1 MCCPTETSSLLIMC
15 IYWVYLFVS
24 IGQRVLMLNT
34 HSIALVRIISRG
46 CYARNNTIHKGVNI
60 ITANTI
66 LQRANVDTKAT
77 YELVIAWLSVGHIYF
92 PEGPG
97 TSGKVHFC
105 RLLFNVVVQ

>member
-1 MCCPTETSSLLIMC
+1 MC

-92 PEGPG
+92 PEGPVLQIAVQCSCPVNITGSSFGFSG
-97 TSGKVHFC
+97 TC
-105 RLLFNVVVQ
+105 TI